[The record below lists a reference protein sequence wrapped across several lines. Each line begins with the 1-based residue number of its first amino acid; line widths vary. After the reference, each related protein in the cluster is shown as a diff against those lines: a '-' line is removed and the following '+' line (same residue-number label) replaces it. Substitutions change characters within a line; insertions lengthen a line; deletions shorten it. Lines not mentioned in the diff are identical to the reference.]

1 MEDGKIKG
9 TLMKENEI
17 TQREK
22 LLAAGYS
29 ETGIHGG
36 SVQRNSDHGDDGLSV
51 L

>member
-22 LLAAGYS
+22 TAGS
-29 ETGIHGG
+29 RIFRNGNTWR
-36 SVQRNSDHGDDGLSV
+36 QRV
-51 L
+51 EEF